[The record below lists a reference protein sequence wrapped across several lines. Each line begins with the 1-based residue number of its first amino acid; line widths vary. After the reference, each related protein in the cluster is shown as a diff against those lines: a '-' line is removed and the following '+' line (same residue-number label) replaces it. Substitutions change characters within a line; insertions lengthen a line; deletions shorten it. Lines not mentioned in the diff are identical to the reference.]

1 MAPLMQHLHC
11 FLIVACGQKH
21 FGPLVGR
28 SSPAYVIYII
38 YVVSAGLGIFRNFN
52 FWKYSADQAL
62 I

>member
-1 MAPLMQHLHC
+1 MQHLHC

-52 FWKYSADQAL
+52 FWKYSADQA
-62 I
+62 